1 MIEIKLIFLQV
12 IALLLSDFVFQ
23 PQSLSD
29 KKENKILTSYHLYHA
44 IIVGLVSY
52 LLSFDFG
59 FWKAA
64 LFLTIIHLLTDMF
77 KSWLLLKRE
86 TKNYFFF
93 DQLVHLVSIVI
104 IVFAY
109 SQLYGIN
116 FIFDFEVKIIAIITG
131 FIFCAKPS
139 NIFIKY
145 LFKAYSIETPKETP
159 DNPNE
164 LSLPNA
170 GKLIG
175 IVERFLALALIIMGQ
190 YEAVGLIIAAKS
202 ILRFNGTQK
211 SEYVLIG
218 TLLSFGIAAFWG
230 ILINLIK

>member
-1 MIEIKLIFLQV
+1 MMVIKLILLQV
-12 IALLLSDFVFQ
+12 IAHLLSDFIFQ
-23 PQSLSD
+23 PQRWCD
-29 KKENKILTSYHLYHA
+29 KKESKIFTSIHLYHVMV
-44 IIVGLVSY
+44 VGAMSY

-64 LFLTIIHLLTDMF
+64 ILLAAVHLLIDMF
-77 KSWLLLKRE
+77 KSWLILKNK
-86 TKNYFFF
+86 TKSYFFF
-93 DQLVHLVSIVI
+93 DQLIHLVAIAGIVL
-104 IVFAY
+104 AY
-109 SQLYGIN
+109 SHYYDIN
-116 FIFDFEVKIIAIITG
+116 FVFYFEIKTIAVIAA

-145 LFKAYSIETPKETP
+145 LFKAFSIETPKETTN
-159 DNPNE
+159 DPNDQ
-164 LSLPNA
+164 SLPNA

-175 IVERFLALALIIMGQ
+175 IVERLLALALIIVGQ

-218 TLLSFGIAAFWG
+218 TLLSFGIAASLG
-230 ILINLIK
+230 IFINLMK